1 MSSVLGSLPLALA
14 TDKVNEL
21 TTEVDVVPASIKD
34 ELMLRK
40 ISRDLFVT
48 TKDQKVNSEMR
59 TSIPDW
65 DVLRNKIKKAIDD
78 KLKLR
83 LIRNVQQEQM
93 NITHNNAKRVI
104 VNYSEIGRSY
114 KEDGSSNNCAKVFK
128 VTKHSF
134 LKDKGYEL
142 RMEKSIM
149 SEHQLSYI
157 EELDK
162 AKLAKG
168 CIARIIVN
176 RKVEMVITIYF
187 STLTFVFKKTNN
199 IFLFVFYR
207 ERTFPIVLQIS
218 TKSQ

>member
-1 MSSVLGSLPLALA
+1 MGSLPLALA

-21 TTEVDVVPASIKD
+21 TTEVDVVTASIND

-40 ISRDLFVT
+40 ISRDLFVA
-48 TKDQKVNSEMR
+48 TKDQKVNVEMR

-83 LIRNVQQEQM
+83 LIRNAQQEQM
-93 NITHNNAKRVI
+93 TITHNNAKRVI
-104 VNYSEIGRSY
+104 INYSEIGRSY
-114 KEDGSSNNCAKVFK
+114 KADGSSNNCAKVFK

-168 CIARIIVN
+168 CIARMIVK

-187 STLTFVFKKTNN
+187 SKLTFLFTKLTIFCYLFSTGKEHFKLC
-199 IFLFVFYR
+199 I
-207 ERTFPIVLQIS
+207 E
-218 TKSQ
+218 